1 MSGAYALLGILLI
14 LIAIPFG
21 LMLAPLAIGV
31 IVLVFALR
39 RMDRAVGPRDHSA
52 SASA

>member
-14 LIAIPFG
+14 LVAIPFG

-39 RMDRAVGPRDHSA
+39 RMDRAVGPADHSA
-52 SASA
+52 SASV